1 MRRAIPIFLLL
12 FAAPVLIG
20 AGQAPPEA
28 RPSFS
33 SEQRGDLESISAY
46 LNAMRSAQGGF
57 AQIGPNGDVDQGKIY
72 IDKPGKIRFEYD
84 APNPTLI
91 VGDADFVY
99 VQNRRLNT
107 VDRYPLAGT
116 PLQLILRNDTNLKQ
130 NRAILGV
137 RRDGDSIIV
146 EARTSNNRK
155 KSNVSLVFAASPVE
169 LRQWTVIDDQGLST
183 TVALRGV
190 HPVPSLAASL
200 FDHPEVTPQPAKPK

>member
-12 FAAPVLIG
+12 FAAPVLMG

-28 RPSFS
+28 RPSFN
-33 SEQRGDLESISAY
+33 SEQRGDLESISTY
-46 LNAMRSAQGGF
+46 LNAMRSAQGSF

-72 IDKPGKIRFEYD
+72 IDKPGKIRFEYG

-91 VGDADFVY
+91 VGDADSVY
-99 VQNRRLNT
+99 VQNRKLNT

-137 RRDGDSIIV
+137 HRDGDSIIV

-155 KSNVSLVFAASPVE
+155 KSNVSLVFAAAPVE

-183 TVALRGV
+183 TVALRGM
-190 HPVPSLAASL
+190 HPVPSLPASL
-200 FDHPEVTPQPAKPK
+200 FAHPEVTPQPAKAK